1 MALRPSPPR
10 NCSCLVLPALIHTP
24 EPDMGQGWAYRCS
37 VPYYRCPRVRTW
49 SRTRPAPRRIPPAS
63 IWVEPAPAVLL
74 AVGITGIPVRAVR
87 WPLPLC
93 EVGTGIAPHD
103 FKPLVVL
110 MNSAADMVR
119 VPRIELDAFEILG
132 TSRGKRPGKHAH
144 YLVDGATGPAGWR
157 QKLSLPQAAAGVAAA
172 HLVRIVAVME
182 RIGARRVPAPPRW
195 RVCVDEREPAQLV
208 RQRGL
213 AIVHCAEVVR
223 PRRAAVVDL
232 HSPCSGDEA
241 GALMAKY
248 ARLGTW
254 TSLFA

>member
-1 MALRPSPPR
+1 M
-10 NCSCLVLPALIHTP
+10 LV
-24 EPDMGQGWAYRCS
+24 
-37 VPYYRCPRVRTW
+37 
-49 SRTRPAPRRIPPAS
+49 
-63 IWVEPAPAVLL
+63 
-74 AVGITGIPVRAVR
+74 AVGITGVPVRAVR

-93 EVGTGIAPHD
+93 EVGTGITPHD

-110 MNSAADMVR
+110 INSAADMVR

-132 TSRGKRPGKHAH
+132 VSRGKRPFEHAH
-144 YLVDGATGPAGWR
+144 YLVDGATRPAGGR

-213 AIVHCAEVVR
+213 AIVHGTEVVR
-223 PRRAAVVDL
+223 PRRAAAVDL

-241 GALMAKY
+241 GTLRAKY
-248 ARLGTW
+248 ARLGTS
-254 TSLFA
+254 TRLLA